1 MSCNKALL
9 ASVAALFLATGTAHA
24 EKMTML
30 CGDLEVL
37 VIVTRPPGKPNVY
50 EKVDIYPADSN
61 SKLTTDMDS
70 YVRAGELYINDKK
83 CIVKMYWICPADER
97 TC

>member
-1 MSCNKALL
+1 MKRLFL
-9 ASVAALFLATGTAHA
+9 TSVAVLFLATGMAHA

-37 VIVTRPPGKPNVY
+37 VIVKRPPDKPNVY

-83 CIVKMYWICPADER
+83 CVVKKYWICPADER
-97 TC
+97 VC

>member
-1 MSCNKALL
+1 MKKLLLTGITALSVL
-9 ASVAALFLATGTAHA
+9 GASAASA

-83 CIVKMYWICPADER
+83 CIVKMYWICPADDR